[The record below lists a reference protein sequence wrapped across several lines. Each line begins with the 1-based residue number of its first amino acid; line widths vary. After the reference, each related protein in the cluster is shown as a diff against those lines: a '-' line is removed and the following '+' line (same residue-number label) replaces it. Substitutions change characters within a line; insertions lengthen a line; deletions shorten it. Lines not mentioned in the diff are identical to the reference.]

1 MTYKTSIV
9 YAWSFFLGILLI
21 ELSIDYLIRIQSEDF
36 RYSGIPEPIWFFV
49 HIIAAGIS
57 GYFIINGLK
66 YLGKIRYKIIHIFVN
81 LIIGT
86 FLYLVITGSYIL
98 GLGIDSL

>member
-9 YAWSFFLGILLI
+9 YAWSIFLSILLI
-21 ELSIDYLIRIQSEDF
+21 ELLIDYFIRIQSNDF

-49 HIIAAGIS
+49 HIAAAGIS
-57 GYFIINGLK
+57 GYFIIIGLK
-66 YLGKIRYKIIHIFVN
+66 YLNSTRYKITHIIVN
-81 LIIGT
+81 LIIGSL
-86 FLYLVITGSYIL
+86 LYLVTIGSYIL